1 LVDRPLR
8 PLRRPVLRGGRPLR
22 SDYGRAWP
30 RVRVSAA
37 DPREGEGRRDGG
49 RCHDAADGDP
59 WHRLSTG
66 GDRLSHGGAT
76 GPEGPH
82 RVCRA
87 HGDGPPDSP
96 GPVCEGRPATLGHVH
111 RLDRTAAAP
120 DCVEDHDVVRPAFRR
135 PTAYEPV
142 RPRMV
147 RTHGGTAEAADG
159 PRGLVAVIAVHAAGM
174 RRRTEEALRAP
185 ATAVPRN
192 LSSRVPVR
200 MLTECR
206 R

>member
-1 LVDRPLR
+1 GEERSEVGDRGRGILRRNRGGTRLVVRPLR

-76 GPEGPH
+76 GPDWP
-82 RVCRA
+82 
-87 HGDGPPDSP
+87 
-96 GPVCEGRPATLGHVH
+96 
-111 RLDRTAAAP
+111 
-120 DCVEDHDVVRPAFRR
+120 
-135 PTAYEPV
+135 
-142 RPRMV
+142 
-147 RTHGGTAEAADG
+147 
-159 PRGLVAVIAVHAAGM
+159 
-174 RRRTEEALRAP
+174 
-185 ATAVPRN
+185 
-192 LSSRVPVR
+192 SRV
-200 MLTECR
+200 
-206 R
+206 